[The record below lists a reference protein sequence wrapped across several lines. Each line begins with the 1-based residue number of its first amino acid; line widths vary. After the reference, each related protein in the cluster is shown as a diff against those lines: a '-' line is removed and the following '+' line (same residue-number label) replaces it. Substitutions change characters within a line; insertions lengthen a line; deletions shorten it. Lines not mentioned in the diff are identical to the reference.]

1 MSKLLCRTKQALR
14 RWGAGAVIVGALS
27 VPSPASLAAQQPSQ
41 AAIQAALQQA
51 GGSDAVRAQIQQSGL
66 TPDQIRA
73 RLRASGY
80 SGTLLDPYLGN
91 GPTSG
96 STAEITSEQ
105 AEAMAA
111 LGIIPDTTAIK
122 PGERTETTYRMH
134 RPSNVFGVDV
144 FRRNTTQFQPMAT
157 GPVPPDYRLGP
168 GDKLVL
174 ILTGA
179 VELTHQL
186 AVTREGFVLIPQ
198 VGQVYLAG
206 LTLEQAKA
214 LLYDRLGRV
223 YSGVRRGANASIAFE
238 LSVANVRALQVYVVG
253 EVEQPGA
260 YQVSALGTPL
270 TALYAAGGVTERAN
284 LRKVEVR
291 SGARPASTVD
301 LYDYLLHGDMSK
313 ASRLADGDVVFVG
326 VRERRVSVNGK
337 VNRPASYDVIPG
349 ETLSEL
355 VASAG
360 GFAPDAALKR
370 ITIHRFVPVAT
381 RGPERLARSAVDVPL
396 AAGVIPTIGLEDGD
410 SVVVDSLP
418 SLGTSYFVVITG
430 MVTKPGQFPWHE
442 GMTLRELV
450 LLARGP
456 QIGADMREA
465 EIAQLPADRTTG
477 QLATT
482 IRVPLD
488 STYLYQRDSLGR
500 YVGAAGVPFPVS
512 GTAPEVK
519 LSPFDN
525 VLIFRQPDFELQRIV
540 TIRGEVRFPG
550 TYALRSR
557 NERLSDLITHAG
569 GLTTR
574 AYPEGVQFIRMVDSI
589 GRVNVD
595 LPSALRSPE
604 SRDNIFLQPGDSVVV
619 PEFQPSVK
627 VVGAVNSPGS
637 VLWLPGKDLGY
648 YIGAAGGLTENGNR
662 DRASVRQANGE
673 IKTHRGGFLFFGGSD
688 PKPTA
693 GATVMVPTNLTKE
706 FHDRTGF
713 YVAMASVI
721 ASTATIFIA
730 LKR

>member
-1 MSKLLCRTKQALR
+1 MKLTISAAL
-14 RWGAGAVIVGALS
+14 ILALLPMAP
-27 VPSPASLAAQQPSQ
+27 VALIAQQPSR
-41 AAIQAALQQA
+41 AAVQAALQQA
-51 GGSDAVRAQIQQSGL
+51 GGSDAIRAQIEQSGL
-66 TPDQIRA
+66 TPDQIRT

-80 SGTLLDPYLGN
+80 SGSLLDSFLESGT
-91 GPTSG
+91 PTG
-96 STAEITSEQ
+96 QTAEITSEQ
-105 AEAMAA
+105 AAAMAA
-111 LGIIPDTTAIK
+111 LGIIADTSAVNT
-122 PGERTETTYRMH
+122 GERREPNERTYR
-134 RPSNVFGVDV
+134 PSTVFGVDV
-144 FRRNTTQFQPMAT
+144 FRRNTTQFQPMAA

-179 VELTHQL
+179 VELTHQI
-186 AVTREGFVLIPQ
+186 AITREGFVLIPQ
-198 VGQVYLAG
+198 VGQVYLSG
-206 LTLEQAKA
+206 LTLDQAKS
-214 LLYDRLGRV
+214 LLTDRLGRV
-223 YSGVRRGANASIAFE
+223 YSGIRRGASASISFE
-238 LSVANVRALQVYVVG
+238 LSVANVRAIQVYVVG

-260 YQVSALGTPL
+260 YQVSALGTAL

-291 SGARPASTVD
+291 SGAHPATTVD
-301 LYDYLLHGDMSK
+301 LYDYLLRGDMSK
-313 ASRLADGDVVFVG
+313 AQRLADGDVVFVG
-326 VRERRVSVNGK
+326 LRDRRVSVNGK
-337 VNRPASYDVIPG
+337 VNRPAYYDVTPG
-349 ETLSEL
+349 ETLAEL
-355 VASAG
+355 VAGAG

-370 ITIHRFVPVAT
+370 IAIFRFVPVAA
-381 RGPERLARSAVDVPL
+381 RGPERLARSVVDVPL
-396 AAGVIPTIGLEDGD
+396 KAGAIPAVALEDGD

-430 MVTKPGQFPWHE
+430 MVSKQGQYPWHE

-456 QIGADMREA
+456 QVGADLREA
-465 EIAQLPADRTTG
+465 EIAQLPADRARG

-500 YVGAAGVPFPVS
+500 YIGAAGVHFPAS
-512 GTAPEVK
+512 GTAPEVV
-519 LSPFDN
+519 LAPFDN
-525 VLIFRQPDFELQRIV
+525 VVIFRQPDFELQRIV
-540 TIRGEVRFPG
+540 TIAGEVRFPG

-557 NERLSDLITHAG
+557 SERLSDLITHAG
-569 GLTTR
+569 GLTDR
-574 AYPEGVQFIRMVDSI
+574 AYPEGVQFVRMVDSI
-589 GRVNVD
+589 GRINVD
-595 LPSALRSPE
+595 LPAALRDVN
-604 SRDNIFLQPGDSVVV
+604 SRANLFLQPGDSLVV

-688 PKPTA
+688 PKPLA
-693 GATVMVPTNLTKE
+693 GATVMVPTNLAKE
-706 FHDRTGF
+706 YHDRTGF